1 VGNVG
6 NVEKVRAISRTL
18 PCCVSRFRR
27 SSRSAVP
34 HVPPFRRS
42 AVRSPTYLPFM
53 PAVPE
58 QLRAAVAERYRIEEE
73 IGRGGMASVYLAE
86 DLRHGRKV
94 AIKVL
99 LPAPGH
105 SYEPQRF
112 LREIRIAARLSHPQ
126 ILPVHDSGECDGLL
140 YFVMPYAGCES
151 LRDRLQREGQL
162 PIDAA
167 LRITRAVGAALGYAH
182 RHHVIHRDIKP
193 ENILLQEG
201 EPVVADFGVATA
213 MWAAS
218 GDNVYITDR
227 GFAVGT
233 PAYMSPEQASAERDL
248 DGRSDLYSLACV
260 LYEMLA
266 GQPPFAGSG
275 ARATMAR
282 HAIEPPVPIR
292 SLRPTVPLGVE
303 LALQRALAKSP
314 SERFAT
320 MAEFCDALLAP
331 APTVTPMIGA
341 DQRSIAVLPFV
352 NSSADPENEYFSDG
366 MTDELITALSK
377 VEGLQVASRTSVF
390 ALKSLREDVR
400 TLGNR
405 LNVATVLDGTVRKAG
420 NRIRITVQL
429 SRVSDGRLLWS
440 ERYDREMSDVF
451 AIQDEIAGTIV
462 RTLRTTLLGDLG
474 DPTPV
479 RYTGNVK
486 AYSLYLKGRFCWNR
500 RTQEGIREG
509 IQYFEQ
515 AIAEDPEYALAY
527 SGLADSYALD
537 LDYKGAPVFDGMER
551 AKAEARKA
559 IALDESLAEAHTS
572 LGWVTFIYDWD
583 WAGAEQQFRRAV
595 ELNPRYSTARQWYSW
610 FLAAMGRFEE
620 SLEHGRIAVELDPA
634 SVSIRRSMGWLQYYA
649 RHYDA
654 ALDNLRRG
662 LAMNPT
668 AEETHRLL
676 GLVYLQQGSLDE
688 AAAAFKEAIANSPND
703 ALALAGLGH
712 VAVRRGRV
720 DEALTILAELD
731 ARGKSRYVS
740 PVAQTQLYVTLGQ
753 RDRAFEWMDKAFQ
766 DRRGWLAYLK
776 IEPMLDSI
784 RDDPRFHRMLE
795 RMRLA

>member
-1 VGNVG
+1 
-6 NVEKVRAISRTL
+6 
-18 PCCVSRFRR
+18 
-27 SSRSAVP
+27 
-34 HVPPFRRS
+34 
-42 AVRSPTYLPFM
+42 
-53 PAVPE
+53 
-58 QLRAAVAERYRIEEE
+58 
-73 IGRGGMASVYLAE
+73 
-86 DLRHGRKV
+86 
-94 AIKVL
+94 
-99 LPAPGH
+99 
-105 SYEPQRF
+105 
-112 LREIRIAARLSHPQ
+112 
-126 ILPVHDSGECDGLL
+126 
-140 YFVMPYAGCES
+140 
-151 LRDRLQREGQL
+151 
-162 PIDAA
+162 
-167 LRITRAVGAALGYAH
+167 
-182 RHHVIHRDIKP
+182 
-193 ENILLQEG
+193 
-201 EPVVADFGVATA
+201 
-213 MWAAS
+213 
-218 GDNVYITDR
+218 
-227 GFAVGT
+227 
-233 PAYMSPEQASAERDL
+233 
-248 DGRSDLYSLACV
+248 
-260 LYEMLA
+260 MLA

-282 HAIEPPVPIR
+282 HAIEPPSPIR

-303 LALQRALAKSP
+303 LALQRAMAKSP
-314 SERFAT
+314 SDRFAT

-331 APTVTPMIGA
+331 APTATPMIGA
-341 DQRSIAVLPFV
+341 TDQRSIAVLPFV

-400 TLGNR
+400 TLGSR

-462 RTLRTTLLGDLG
+462 RTLRATLLGDLG

-479 RYTGNVK
+479 RYTANVK

-537 LDYKGAPVFDGMER
+537 LDYRGAPVFEGMER

-649 RHYDA
+649 RQYDA

-662 LAMNPT
+662 LGHEPDGGGNPPP
-668 AEETHRLL
+668 AW
-676 GLVYLQQGSLDE
+676 
-688 AAAAFKEAIANSPND
+688 
-703 ALALAGLGH
+703 AGLSAAGI
-712 VAVRRGRV
+712 AG
-720 DEALTILAELD
+720 
-731 ARGKSRYVS
+731 
-740 PVAQTQLYVTLGQ
+740 
-753 RDRAFEWMDKAFQ
+753 
-766 DRRGWLAYLK
+766 
-776 IEPMLDSI
+776 
-784 RDDPRFHRMLE
+784 
-795 RMRLA
+795 